1 MGLTDEGRL
10 IGLRAIYDRELAPF
24 LVEQEGQMRWGRRL
38 RWVVLSVGIALCV
51 GAFLLL
57 VPRFE
62 NTEIALMVV
71 FVLAL
76 TTLFVF
82 WALGSFVDAQMRE
95 KLLGA
100 ICGLLGFGY
109 EPKAQGFERDAFA
122 ILGMAGGNSVRLQDR
137 IFGTADGIAFDLAWG
152 VVADKT
158 EELKPGT
165 TSAHRSRTVTRID
178 GLLLRFV
185 DPAPPA
191 VRFVLWPR
199 GKPASPLALVAA
211 RTRDDPSESTGDAPL
226 DAVFALQADDP
237 PAARRALDAPTR
249 AALLRIAGHFG
260 DAKPSVGFD
269 GGAVVFAFATP
280 RRFDIGTMKPP
291 LADFARVENLAR
303 QVCVVFDVAAALRNF
318 RVSPAS

>member
-1 MGLTDEGRL
+1 MGLTDEDRL
-10 IGLRAIYDRELAPF
+10 VGLRVLYDRELAPF

-38 RWVVLSVGIALCV
+38 RWGVLPVGSGLCV
-51 GAFLLL
+51 GAFMLL

-76 TTLFVF
+76 ATLFLF
-82 WALGSFVDAQMRE
+82 WALGSVVDTQVRE

-109 EPKAQGFERDAFA
+109 EPKAQGFARDAFA
-122 ILGMAGGNSVRLQDR
+122 ILGLAGGNSVRLQDR

-165 TSAHRSRTVTRID
+165 TGAHRARTIVRVD
-178 GLLLRFV
+178 GLLMRFD

-191 VRFVLWPR
+191 VPFALSARVPE
-199 GKPASPLALVAA
+199 ASPFALVAA
-211 RTRDDPSESTGDAPL
+211 RTLADPDGAVGDAAF
-226 DAVFALQADDP
+226 DAVFALAAGDP

-249 AALLRIAGHFG
+249 AALLRIAGLFA
-260 DAKPSVGFD
+260 DAKPAAGFD
-269 GGAVVFAFATP
+269 GGVAVFAFATP
-280 RRFDIGTMKPP
+280 KRFDIGPMHPP
-291 LADFARVENLAR
+291 LADFARVEHLAR
-303 QVCVVFDVAAALRNF
+303 QVCVVFEVAAALRTF
-318 RVSPAS
+318 RFSAG